1 MTTSTTPPPPV
12 PPGPPLTPYG
22 DPAPAPRPTP
32 RASRGAVALLVAVFV
47 GLLVGAAANLVHLPY
62 AVMSPGPATNV
73 LGATGGGQDGKGRLI
88 TVSGRPTYTDAGA
101 LDFTT
106 VRVQGGPGYPV
117 SAWDV
122 LQAWLSPTQDVYPVD
137 TIFPPQQS
145 QQDVT
150 AENQAEMTDSQEVAT
165 AVALRHLGLTVPERV
180 TIGQVAKDAPS
191 GDALKAGDV
200 VTSIDG
206 VAITTPDVLRAQIQK
221 ATPGATLAFGVIRG
235 GAPTTVQARTGR
247 SSDGRT
253 VVGVVPG
260 VTYAFPFKVT
270 IDAGDVGGPSA
281 GLMFSLGLYDLL
293 TPGSLTG
300 GQKVA
305 GTGTI
310 SPDGS
315 VGPIG
320 GIRQKMAGARE
331 AGASWFLAPKDNCAE
346 VVGHVPSG
354 LTAVKVDTFDDAA
367 AAVTAIGQGR
377 TSSLPHC

>member
-12 PPGPPLTPYG
+12 PPGEPVSPYD
-22 DPAPAPRPTP
+22 DPAGAPPPTP
-32 RASRGAVALLVAVFV
+32 KASRGAVALLVAVFI

-73 LGATGGGQDGKGRLI
+73 LGATGGGEDGKARLI
-88 TVSGRPTYTDAGA
+88 TVAGRQTYADGGA

-117 SAWDV
+117 SVWDV
-122 LQAWLSPTQDVYPVD
+122 VQAWLSPTQDVYPVD
-137 TIFPPQQS
+137 AIFPPSQS

-150 AENQAEMTDSQEVAT
+150 AENQAEMTGSQEIAT
-165 AVALRHLGLTVPERV
+165 AVALRHLGITVPEQV
-180 TIGQVAKDAPS
+180 TVGRVAKDAPS
-191 GDALKAGDV
+191 GDALQVGDV
-200 VTSIDG
+200 VTSVGG
-206 VAITTPDVLRAQIQK
+206 VKVTSTDALRAAIQK
-221 ATPGATLAFGVIRG
+221 AKPGAVLAVGVTRG
-235 GAPTTVQARTGR
+235 GTPTTVQARTGA
-247 SSDGRT
+247 SDGRT
-253 VVGVVPG
+253 VLGINLG
-260 VTYAFPFKVT
+260 VTYDFPFKVT

-310 SPDGS
+310 AADGT

-331 AGASWFLAPKDNCAE
+331 AGATWFLAPKDNCSE
-346 VVGHVPSG
+346 VVGHVPDG
-354 LTAVKVDTFDDAA
+354 MTAVKVDTFDDAE
-367 AAVTAIGQGR
+367 AAVTAIGENEVA
-377 TSSLPHC
+377 SLPHC